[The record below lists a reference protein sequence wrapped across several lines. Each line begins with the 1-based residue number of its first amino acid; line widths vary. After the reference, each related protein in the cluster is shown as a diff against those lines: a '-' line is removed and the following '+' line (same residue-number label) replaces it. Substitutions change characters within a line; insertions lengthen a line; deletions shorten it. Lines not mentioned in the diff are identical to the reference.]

1 MSALETRYRRLLAW
15 YPADHRA
22 HHEEEMLGVL
32 LAGAEPGRRLPD
44 PRDVFDLLRGAVVI
58 RAQRLLGPESSAHW
72 RDALNV
78 AALVAPIFFLV
89 TLTAPITITLF
100 VSGTASLRDHLLAL
114 GLVFLPNALILLLAL
129 RGPRWAAMAWAWTWG
144 LGGSVLTYY
153 GSMVLFGEGAV
164 AAEGPDPSFILSQSP
179 PGVVTALLMTFAS
192 RPAEGVDLMGR
203 GTLLRWTAVS
213 TLTLAVTTLIWNA
226 FMVDLFIDQMAVP
239 ALVAMACGA
248 GCRTPVGRRAV
259 LLLLPI
265 ILTVAGQQ
273 VFAQIQLRGWPPF
286 LVEMLFVAVL
296 FTVARR
302 GFRPYGSGTVSSP
315 DRIA

>member
-1 MSALETRYRRLLAW
+1 MRALEGRYRRLLAW

-22 HHEEEMLGVL
+22 RHEEEMLGVL
-32 LAGAEPGRRLPD
+32 LAGADPGRRLPD

-78 AALVAPIFFLV
+78 AAVIAPIFFLV
-89 TLTAPITITLF
+89 LATSPIAITPF
-100 VSGTASLRDHLLAL
+100 IGGEASLRDHLLAL
-114 GLVFLPNALILLLAL
+114 GLVVLPDALILLLVL
-129 RGPRWAAMAWAWTWG
+129 RGPRRAAVAWAWIWG
-144 LGGSVLTYY
+144 LSGPVLTYY
-153 GSMVLFGEGAV
+153 GSAALFGWGAV
-164 AAEGPDPSFILSQSP
+164 AAEPLDLSSVVSP
-179 PGVVTALLMTFAS
+179 YLPGVLTAVLITLAS
-192 RPAEGVDLMGR
+192 RPAEGVDLVGR
-203 GTLLRWTAVS
+203 GALIRWTTVS
-213 TLTLAVTTLIWNA
+213 ALALAVTTVIWNA
-226 FMVDLFIDQMAVP
+226 FMVDFFIEQMAVP

-259 LLLLPI
+259 VLLLPI

-273 VFAQIQLRGWPPF
+273 VFAQIQMRGWPPF
-286 LVEMLFVAVL
+286 LLEVLLVAVI

-302 GFRPYGSGTVSSP
+302 GFKPYGSGTVSSP